1 VNIHATCVVLQNF
14 GVLLLGKSGAGKSD
28 LALRLIAD
36 RGARLVAD
44 DRVDITAK
52 DGKIQA
58 SAPQI
63 LQGLLEVRG
72 VGIIKT
78 DFVPSAEIKLVV
90 ELVSSS
96 TDIERMPEPSF
107 YQIQD
112 MSIPKIC
119 LNPFEIS
126 ATAKILAALSLL

>member
-1 VNIHATCVVLQNF
+1 MNIHATCVVLQNF

-96 TDIERMPEPSF
+96 TNIERMPESSF

-112 MSIPKIC
+112 VSIPKIC

>member
-36 RGARLVAD
+36 RGACLVAD
-44 DRVDITAK
+44 DRVDITVK

-96 TDIERMPEPSF
+96 TNIERMPEPSL

-112 MSIPKIC
+112 VSIPKIC

>member
-44 DRVDITAK
+44 DRVDITVK

-96 TDIERMPEPSF
+96 TNIERMPEPSL

-112 MSIPKIC
+112 VSIPKIC